1 MAVAP
6 ARRTGLGAVAV
17 FVVSLAAF
25 LPWIGVQEIWSK
37 DEARTALVVREM
49 IESGDWSLP
58 RVPGGTHSRKPP
70 LYHWMAALLA
80 RRGLD
85 EVALRLPAAV
95 AAAASVS
102 VTFLIGA
109 QLATPG
115 VGLGAAA
122 MLTATPIF
130 FEWARV
136 ARMESLLVFCI
147 ALSVWGLGR
156 WLQQGGRGN
165 GLLFGLGVGL
175 GVLTKGPAGLLP
187 VLVAALTLMASR
199 PRHAPLRELWPG
211 VALALALPLAWLAP
225 AALTDD
231 DFIEYAQYVGPTMAR
246 ELSRPS
252 TPVLSAV
259 GGMAVGVFPW
269 TVLLPGSFVLLAR
282 RRPLP
287 LLMTVS
293 LAWLVVVLV
302 VFLVVISPRAVYFLP
317 ACPALALIVA
327 WAWLAS
333 AGSRRSWMA
342 WPLGLAVVAAAV
354 AGFATAVRH
363 TTLSSHGDLFEV
375 PRTVGL
381 VCGSALLVLGLAA
394 LHFGRRGRPLTVVVL
409 LALGAIVTL
418 VTLDAGARVPFY
430 NRLYPIRAS
439 ARHLERHIPPGAEV
453 GFTEAQRDTALA
465 VQLARPLRQLPPAD
479 ADEPP
484 TPAPPYVLLPEVDFV
499 SVRETWSLRQV
510 AEVYFRNTR
519 YILAATGR

>member
-1 MAVAP
+1 
-6 ARRTGLGAVAV
+6 
-17 FVVSLAAF
+17 
-25 LPWIGVQEIWSK
+25 
-37 DEARTALVVREM
+37 
-49 IESGDWSLP
+49 
-58 RVPGGTHSRKPP
+58 
-70 LYHWMAALLA
+70 
-80 RRGLD
+80 
-85 EVALRLPAAV
+85 
-95 AAAASVS
+95 
-102 VTFLIGA
+102 
-109 QLATPG
+109 
-115 VGLGAAA
+115 
-122 MLTATPIF
+122 
-130 FEWARV
+130 
-136 ARMESLLVFCI
+136 
-147 ALSVWGLGR
+147 
-156 WLQQGGRGN
+156 
-165 GLLFGLGVGL
+165 
-175 GVLTKGPAGLLP
+175 
-187 VLVAALTLMASR
+187 
-199 PRHAPLRELWPG
+199 
-211 VALALALPLAWLAP
+211 
-225 AALTDD
+225 
-231 DFIEYAQYVGPTMAR
+231 MAR

-287 LLMTVS
+287 LLMIVS

-394 LHFGRRGRPLTVVVL
+394 LRFGRRGRPLTVVVL

-439 ARHLERHIPPGAEV
+439 VERLERRIPPGAEV
-453 GFTEAQRDTALA
+453 GYTEGQRDTALA
-465 VQLARPLRQLPPAD
+465 VNLSRPLRQLPALEIR
-479 ADEPP
+479 EPP
-484 TPAPPYVLLPEVDFV
+484 RPAPPYVLLPEREFLAVHESWGLRRVDD
-499 SVRETWSLRQV
+499 
-510 AEVYFRNTR
+510 VYFRKVR